1 MQPVEDCWPKQFGE
15 INSFHGAQSVLSY
28 DAPSIA
34 DAQGRAPPAGIPA
47 GLPRA
52 RSLDDDLMALDLAP
66 LAEAPAP
73 AHRPSSA
80 PPFTS
85 AAAHDTGGALWGAEM
100 ELIDE
105 SRPVAPVPGASP
117 PTDAPPSPVRITAFP
132 EIAES
137 TAAPSRKRP
146 RDDAEPGLPAAP
158 PPRPVRTAAIEA
170 AFRVARQRPLLVDEV
185 AALLTAPSEALDMA
199 PRPGCGTQSW
209 TLYLEHSREHRKF
222 GREIVK
228 TVRTG
233 CFPSLP
239 RAPPRP
245 PFILPASMAVSWDD
259 HVQYLFRF
267 LIRFAT
273 CAGPVAQQRR
283 AQGRDEHAAVRPE
296 HPLRHHPALRRGA
309 VPHPR
314 DHAAFP

>member
-1 MQPVEDCWPKQFGE
+1 MEVSAAWAEDRWEIGMQPVEDCWPKQFGE
-15 INSFHGAQSVLSY
+15 INSFHGVSEPQLSY

-34 DAQGRAPPAGIPA
+34 DMQGRAPPAGIPA

-146 RDDAEPGLPAAP
+146 RDDAEPGLLPAAP
-158 PPRPVRTAAIEA
+158 PPRPVRTAAIET

-185 AALLTAPSEALDMA
+185 ATLLTAPPEALDLA

-233 CFPSLP
+233 CFPSRP
-239 RAPPRP
+239 PGPAPP
-245 PFILPASMAVSWDD
+245 PFHSPGLHDCV
-259 HVQYLFRF
+259 L
-267 LIRFAT
+267 
-273 CAGPVAQQRR
+273 G
-283 AQGRDEHAAVRPE
+283 
-296 HPLRHHPALRRGA
+296 
-309 VPHPR
+309 
-314 DHAAFP
+314 